1 MRSVCSPNG
10 LLALALALADQNG
23 DRRSSGQPR
32 PSNSGGG
39 GRPASPEQDVRRAA

>member
-23 DRRSSGQPR
+23 DRRPSGQPR

-39 GRPASPEQDVRRAA
+39 RPASPEQDARRAA